1 MLTLRELPGIPD
13 VDVSEVFPM
22 MWRFIPTLDPQVDI
36 MLSRDL
42 DSRYSWRETAAV
54 EEWLESGEVIHSMRF
69 FFY

>member
-1 MLTLRELPGIPD
+1 MI
-13 VDVSEVFPM
+13 
-22 MWRFIPTLDPQVDI
+22 WRFIPTLDPQVDI

-69 FFY
+69 FFINI